1 MGDGIGA
8 YSLTVADLLRKQVA
22 VRAESMAVEDARGAL
37 SYQALDQRVNRLAH
51 VLVQHG
57 VAMGD
62 RVALLSE
69 NRREYLETQLA
80 AAKLG
85 AIVACL
91 NWRLADAEMT
101 HCVRLVSP
109 RVVLVSARHA
119 PMLARIDHGVPQV
132 IDIDARYEGLL
143 ATAPE
148 SDPQIDVD
156 PAQGLVILYTSGTT
170 GVP

>member
-1 MGDGIGA
+1 MRHWHSLGVPELGAVYMGDEIGA

-69 NRREYLETQLA
+69 NRREYLETRLA
-80 AAKLG
+80 AAKLEREQQVSFLVESLELRAG
-85 AIVACL
+85 RSQRCSRASIMAC
-91 NWRLADAEMT
+91 
-101 HCVRLVSP
+101 P
-109 RVVLVSARHA
+109 K
-119 PMLARIDHGVPQV
+119 
-132 IDIDARYEGLL
+132 
-143 ATAPE
+143 
-148 SDPQIDVD
+148 
-156 PAQGLVILYTSGTT
+156 
-170 GVP
+170 